1 MVEEKVVEEMEKEE
15 EILSLDIMED
25 IDRSQD
31 NWEDDRIRIRRID
44 MKEDL
49 LKSKK
54 QEEEIKG

>member
-1 MVEEKVVEEMEKEE
+1 MEKEE